1 MKNYIPHGGHTAPLP
16 FAYMCGWGYRW
27 KLDQPDGD
35 GSPYIYSVWTTNI
48 TPADVAAHI
57 DTVLNEGSLEEIT
70 SDPDKPREIDVEK
83 ERQEILADLNP
94 HQRKI
99 LGLEN

>member
-35 GSPYIYSVWTTNI
+35 GSPYSVWTTNI